1 MGVQALLKAHNKKS
15 YEVDSGPVKRQ
26 IKGALVSACKM
37 KSNLSQLYL
46 DVLPKATS
54 RALKKCSEMTFFL
67 GGGWYLAG
75 GTALALQSGHRRSV
89 DLDFFA
95 KEITIIADKIIR

>member
-1 MGVQALLKAHNKKS
+1 
-15 YEVDSGPVKRQ
+15 
-26 IKGALVSACKM
+26 
-37 KSNLSQLYL
+37 
-46 DVLPKATS
+46 
-54 RALKKCSEMTFFL
+54 MTFFL